1 MPGARTMTFTHAGTA
16 AHNGAAPAA
25 PIGAGVSER
34 MAVFA
39 ADFSHW
45 VSGNIIGIVV
55 AAAIGTAVA
64 LAMIAIRS
72 LGCRLIEKLGTDPH
86 WPIIF
91 ARVLAKT
98 KIYFIVMASAE
109 LVAAHAE
116 TPPAV
121 MSLIHALFVIAFAI
135 QAAIW
140 ARELVLGYIEHR
152 VGADEGNSTLGSA
165 VGIIRLLA
173 TVALF
178 AIAIILILDNLGVNV
193 TGLVAGLGIGG
204 IAIGLAAQGIFSDLF
219 AALSIL
225 FDKPFRR
232 GDQIR
237 FGDVS
242 GSVEQIGLKTTR
254 VRAVSGEQ
262 VIVANGKLL
271 EQQIHNFAYLK
282 HRRVVLALGLICQTP
297 PDVCR
302 RLPGMLKEIVERHDK
317 ARMVRCGMTG
327 FGASTLDFE
336 LQFDVRSLDFE
347 EVFRTRNEICIDI
360 LDAFNAA
367 NIRLAYPSQ
376 TSFAAAPDGR
386 LIMPYPT
393 AAPAGDD
400 GSEKPSDR
408 PNHEPQGQEPKA

>member
-1 MPGARTMTFTHAGTA
+1 MSGFKAVFAQHANAA
-16 AHNGAAPAA
+16 AHPAA
-25 PIGAGVSER
+25 QAPISAGVSGR
-34 MAVFA
+34 MAAFA

-55 AAAIGTAVA
+55 AAAIGTAIA
-64 LAMIAIRS
+64 LAMIAVRT
-72 LGCRLIEKLGTDPH
+72 LGCKLIEKLGTDPH
-86 WPIIF
+86 WPVIF

-98 KIYFIVMASAE
+98 KVYFIILLSAK
-109 LVAAHAE
+109 LVVDHAQ
-116 TPPAV
+116 TPPAILSFV
-121 MSLIHALFVIAFAI
+121 HDLFIIAFAI

-152 VGADEGNSTLGSA
+152 VGADEGHSTLGSA

-178 AIAIILILDNLGVNV
+178 AIALVLILDNLGVNV

-232 GDQIR
+232 GDSIR

-254 VRAVSGEQ
+254 VRAISGEQ

-271 EQQIHNFAYLK
+271 EQQIHNFAYLQ
-282 HRRVVLALGLICQTP
+282 HRRVVLSLGLICQTP

-302 RLPGMLKEIVERHDK
+302 GLPDMLKEIVERHDK

-336 LQFDVRSLDFE
+336 LQFDVRSLDYE
-347 EVFRTRNEICIDI
+347 EVFRTRSDICIAI
-360 LDAFNAA
+360 LDAFNEA
-367 NIRLAYPSQ
+367 NIQLAYPSQ
-376 TSFAAAPDGR
+376 TTFTAAPDGS
-386 LIMPYPT
+386 LIMPY
-393 AAPAGDD
+393 APVGLAGEDD
-400 GSEKPSDR
+400 GHEASPEQPGR
-408 PNHEPQGQEPKA
+408 EPQGQQPQA